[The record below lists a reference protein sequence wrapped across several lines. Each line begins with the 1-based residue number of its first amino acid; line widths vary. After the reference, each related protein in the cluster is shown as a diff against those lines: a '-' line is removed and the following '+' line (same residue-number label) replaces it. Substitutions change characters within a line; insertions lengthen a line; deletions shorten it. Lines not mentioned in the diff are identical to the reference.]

1 MNKNRKYLALT
12 TLLLIFIFQLQTG
25 KAQPFKASAFPDR
38 IILTWSGDPS
48 TTQSVTWRTDS
59 TVTKGLAQ
67 ILVEDSSPKLERSD
81 AKEYTAITSS
91 LKGKEYEQ
99 ANYHSATFTNLLP
112 DKVYTYRVGDGNNWS
127 EWFQFRTGPATTK
140 PFSFIYL
147 GDAQNDLR
155 SKWSRVIR
163 RAFATH
169 GDARF
174 IVHAGDLINRS
185 NNDNEWG
192 EWHFGG
198 GFINGMIPSIPSSGN
213 HEYFRDE
220 QRNLTLDPHWRAQ
233 YTLPENGPRGLEE
246 SAYYIDYSNVRM
258 ISLNSQM
265 IVLDPNSLKAQAAW
279 LEDVLKNN
287 PKQWTMITYHH
298 PIYSTAKGR
307 DNKEFREAFKPLF
320 DKYHVDLLMQ
330 GHDHTYSRG
339 QNLGTGIS
347 GKVGGPMYVVSVA
360 GPKMYKVDV
369 TPKWMDVFAEDTQL
383 FQIIS
388 VDGDT
393 LKYTAYKAS
402 GEVFDS
408 FKLKKSAKGKAA
420 IFTDLNNKK

>member
-1 MNKNRKYLALT
+1 MMMNITREIIIVIIAL
-12 TLLLIFIFQLQTG
+12 LGFQMAKGQS
-25 KAQPFKASAFPDR
+25 FNASAFPDR
-38 IILTWSGDPS
+38 IILTWSADPM
-48 TTQSVTWRTDS
+48 TTQSVTWRTDT
-59 TVTKGLAQ
+59 TVHKSYAQ
-67 ILVEDSSPKLERSD
+67 VLMEDSSPDLEKDNSGEFV
-81 AKEYTAITSS
+81 ALTTSLQGS
-91 LKGKEYEQ
+91 EYEK
-99 ANYHSATFTNLLP
+99 ANYHSATMTGLKP
-112 DKVYTYRVGDGNNWS
+112 DQVYTYRVGDGKNWS
-127 EWFQFRTGPATTK
+127 EWFQFRTAPAAVK

-147 GDAQNDLR
+147 GDAQNDIK

-220 QRNLTLDPHWRAQ
+220 QKTLTLDPHWRSQ
-233 YTLPENGPRGLEE
+233 YTLPENGPKGLEE
-246 SAYYIDYSNVRM
+246 SVYYVDYANVRL

-265 IVLDPNSLKAQAAW
+265 IVLDSSSMKIQAEW
-279 LEDVLKNN
+279 LEGVLKNN

-307 DNKEFREAFKPLF
+307 DNKEFRDLFKPLF

-339 QNLGTGIS
+339 QNLPTGVS

-360 GPKMYKVDV
+360 GPKMYKIDV
-369 TPKWMDVFAEDTQL
+369 TPRWMDVFAENTQL

-388 VDGDT
+388 VDHDK
-393 LKYTAYKAS
+393 LIYTAYKAS
-402 GEVFDS
+402 GEIFDS
-408 FKLKKSAKGKAA
+408 FSLKKTNKDKAA
-420 IFTDLNNKK
+420 IFADLKK

>member
-1 MNKNRKYLALT
+1 MVLILHG
-12 TLLLIFIFQLQTG
+12 TLSI
-25 KAQPFKASAFPDR
+25 KAQLYKASAVPDR
-38 IILTWSGDPS
+38 IILTWSADPTS
-48 TTQSVTWRTDS
+48 TQSVTWRTDT
-59 TVTKGLAQ
+59 TVNKAYAQ
-67 ILVEDSSPKLERSD
+67 VLIEGSSPDLDKGSAQEIAAL
-81 AKEYTAITSS
+81 TSA
-91 LKGKEYEQ
+91 LQGDTYEK
-99 ANYHSATFTNLLP
+99 AHYHSATFTGLKP
-112 DKVYTYRVGDGNNWS
+112 DQLYAYRVGDGKIWS
-127 EWFQFRTGPATTK
+127 EWFQFKTAPAVTK

-147 GDAQNDLR
+147 GDAQNDIK

-213 HEYFRDE
+213 HEYFRDA
-220 QRNLTLDPHWRAQ
+220 QKNLTLDPHWRMQ
-233 YTLPENGPRGLEE
+233 YTLPENGPAGLEE
-246 SAYYIDYSNVRM
+246 SVYYIDYSNVRI

-265 IVLDPNSLKAQAAW
+265 IVLDSTSMKKQAKW
-279 LEDVLKNN
+279 LEGVLKNN

-307 DNKEFREAFKPLF
+307 DNKEFRDLFKPLF
-320 DKYHVDLLMQ
+320 DKYHVDILMQ

-339 QNLGTGIS
+339 QNLPTGVS

-360 GPKMYKVDV
+360 GPKMYKIDV
-369 TPKWMDVFAEDTQL
+369 SPRWMDVFAENTQL

-388 VDGDT
+388 VDNNE
-393 LKYTAYKAS
+393 LLYTAYKAS

-408 FKLKKSAKGKAA
+408 FKLKKTSKDKAA
-420 IFTDLNNKK
+420 VFTDLNKKSQ